1 MARRWSRR
9 SKSERDILYKRSMT
23 ERTPVAGPA
32 VSEGSGHAHKRAE
45 GDARENMN
53 SVSSPSPP
61 PPPPSPPP
69 PSPPSPPPPPSQPQ
83 SPARRPGAP
92 IALSTSQCRM
102 HWLPGLQGPSPFDGS
117 TPNTRSELFGNPGIH
132 TVPPLRWSA
141 QIPVLAHLGLLVA
154 QPALDETSMIRDVN
168 PTISE
173 TRILDD
179 SKRPRIQDS

>member
-1 MARRWSRR
+1 MRGVASTLGPTTPPQALGMADAWRAGGPGDLNL
-9 SKSERDILYKRSMT
+9 ERERYILYKRSMT
-23 ERTPVAGPA
+23 ERTPVARPA

-83 SPARRPGAP
+83 SAARRPGAP

-117 TPNTRSELFGNPGIH
+117 TPNTRSELFWESWD
-132 TVPPLRWSA
+132 T
-141 QIPVLAHLGLLVA
+141 
-154 QPALDETSMIRDVN
+154 
-168 PTISE
+168 
-173 TRILDD
+173 
-179 SKRPRIQDS
+179 